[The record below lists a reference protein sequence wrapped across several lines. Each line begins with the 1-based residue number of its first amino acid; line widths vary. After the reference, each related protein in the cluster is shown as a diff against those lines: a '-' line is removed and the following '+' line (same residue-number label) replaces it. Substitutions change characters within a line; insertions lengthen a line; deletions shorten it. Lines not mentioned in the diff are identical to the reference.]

1 MLDPM
6 QRITIGSH
14 ELKRTHIIDIG
25 PQSRSHAIKVQGGV
39 NVLHA
44 EVATVTIMLTV

>member
-1 MLDPM
+1 M

-25 PQSRSHAIKVQGGV
+25 PQSRSHAIKEAQTFFTPE
-39 NVLHA
+39 L
-44 EVATVTIMLTV
+44 LL